1 MMEGIIYVALAA
13 VIIGINQ
20 LLVWSAYQKG
30 LAEGYKQAADMLEAA
45 KEVTDG

>member
-1 MMEGIIYVALAA
+1 MMEGIIYVAVAA

-20 LLVWSAYQKG
+20 VLVWNAYHNG